1 MESINRLLFTDRNPL
16 KEKLIDAL
24 TACGIGLGLA
34 LLGLEYFGVLT
45 Y

>member
-1 MESINRLLFTDRNPL
+1 MLFTDRNPL
-16 KEKLIDAL
+16 KEKLLDAAL
-24 TACGIGLGLA
+24 ALGIGLGLA